1 MQRHRNVTFPDN
13 PTQLTVAAKCL
24 PSGSG
29 LQAHGQLLQW
39 CVTIIACAKSSSH
52 RVNAA
57 RRRLRVPFLSPLELV
72 IDRRTSDALTRCVY
86 SSRSAAA
93 ACRYLQARDDVAAA
107 AAARHRLLIVTAAY
121 LLNRS

>member
-1 MQRHRNVTFPDN
+1 MQ
-13 PTQLTVAAKCL
+13 Q
-24 PSGSG
+24 
-29 LQAHGQLLQW
+29 
-39 CVTIIACAKSSSH
+39 H

-93 ACRYLQARDDVAAA
+93 ACRYLQARDVAAV
-107 AAARHRLLIVTAAY
+107 AARHRLLIVTAAY